1 MEIEKSRVLLTNSTS
16 FGELL
21 FFKGLFQKSRQEGP
35 NYQMD
40 YWNSTAKDTL
50 EDSRRHEK
58 AVGESGTLEASRGGQ
73 AAPGPQA
80 NRPLAMG
87 PTCHLLR
94 AFFTD
99 LEDQS

>member
-1 MEIEKSRVLLTNSTS
+1 MS
-16 FGELL
+16 FGKLL
-21 FFKGLFQKSRQEGP
+21 FFQGLFQKSRQEGP
-35 NYQMD
+35 NYQTD
-40 YWNSTAKDTL
+40 YQNFTTKDTL
-50 EDSRRHEK
+50 EYFRRHEK
-58 AVGESGTLEASRGGQ
+58 VVGESGTLEASRGGW

-94 AFFTD
+94 ASSTD